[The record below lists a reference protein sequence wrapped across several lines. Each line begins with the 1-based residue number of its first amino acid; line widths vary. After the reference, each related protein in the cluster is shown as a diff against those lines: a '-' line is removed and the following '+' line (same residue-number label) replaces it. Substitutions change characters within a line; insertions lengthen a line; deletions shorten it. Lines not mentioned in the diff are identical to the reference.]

1 MAVAP
6 EQADRPEPMGRT
18 ALAAS
23 LEKAHGKARERAQ
36 EAREEAQPPA
46 PGQTGA
52 DDGPDAAVGA
62 NAGGGADAGG
72 AADAAAE
79 THGGGAAP
87 AGAPA
92 DAVTVAMQL
101 LSPEGRIDPYPLY
114 ATAHRIGPVAEIGGG
129 WFVVAGY
136 DAVNQVLRST
146 GYGVSGAQIS
156 QERRDEHAALALL
169 APSILESD
177 PPRHTRMR
185 SLIGSVFTPR
195 RIAALEPM
203 ITAAVDELLDGLAE
217 SGAGGAPVDFMAEF
231 AFRLPVTVI
240 CEMLGVPVTDRQ
252 RFRRLAAGLT
262 TALEFMTDHSQLA
275 PADAAAAELAEFF
288 SELIAERR
296 TDTGDD
302 QSDLV
307 GALTAARDADDGR
320 LSEAELLANLTLLLV
335 AGFETT
341 TDLLGNGLQL
351 LFDHPGAAR
360 RLRSGEGEVAAFVEE
375 VLRCESPVQVTSRVA
390 LAEGLELA
398 GVPIPAGSRLI
409 LLIGAAN
416 RDPARYPDP
425 DRFDPARPAGK
436 PLSFGVGAH
445 VCLGNGLS
453 PAARPFPRPRTVRR
467 GPDPPRPRRAARLR
481 DAAGARRAGAG
492 GCRGRGTSG
501 RSRPAG
507 LTGRRVGEQRDHL
520 DVPPEGVRPAVG
532 EHQRQRAARGRA
544 RGPDVHEVH
553 PVAALAEH
561 GPEVRQPR
569 EGRLLRRPVEAV
581 RPVAGQLSQI
591 PQVGAERPPGVGRGV
606 RPACR
611 PQPAA

>member
-6 EQADRPEPMGRT
+6 EQPDRRTEPMGRT

-23 LEKAHGKARERAQ
+23 LEQAHEQAHAHDAEPAPQAPPPG
-36 EAREEAQPPA
+36 PPA
-46 PGQTGA
+46 DPVA
-52 DDGPDAAVGA
+52 
-62 NAGGGADAGG
+62 
-72 AADAAAE
+72 
-79 THGGGAAP
+79 
-87 AGAPA
+87 
-92 DAVTVAMQL
+92 VAMEL
-101 LSPEGRIDPYPLY
+101 LSPQGRIDPYPLY
-114 ATAHRIGPVAEIGGG
+114 ATAHRIGPVAGIGGG

-146 GYGVSGAQIS
+146 GYGVTGAQIS

-177 PPRHTRMR
+177 PPRHTAMR

-203 ITAAVDELLDGLAE
+203 IRAAVDELLDGLAE
-217 SGAGGAPVDFMAEF
+217 SGADGQPVDFMAEF

-275 PADAAAAELAEFF
+275 PADAAAVELAAFF
-288 SELIAERR
+288 GDLIAERR
-296 TDTGDD
+296 DDSGDAPSD
-302 QSDLV
+302 RSDLV

-351 LFDHPGAAR
+351 LFDHPEAAR
-360 RLRSGEGEVAAFVEE
+360 RLRAAGGGQDDVAAFVEE

-416 RDPARYPDP
+416 RDPARFPDP
-425 DRFDPARPAGK
+425 DRFDPARPANK

-445 VCLGNGLS
+445 VCLGNGLARLE
-453 PAARPFPRPRTVRR
+453 AAVAFPRLLARFPRL
-467 GPDPPRPRRAARLR
+467 A
-481 DAAGARRAGAG
+481 
-492 GCRGRGTSG
+492 
-501 RSRPAG
+501 PAG
-507 LTGRRVGEQRDHL
+507 TAPTRRDRVVLRGYETLPVRLTA
-520 DVPPEGVRPAVG
+520 PPA
-532 EHQRQRAARGRA
+532 
-544 RGPDVHEVH
+544 
-553 PVAALAEH
+553 
-561 GPEVRQPR
+561 
-569 EGRLLRRPVEAV
+569 
-581 RPVAGQLSQI
+581 
-591 PQVGAERPPGVGRGV
+591 
-606 RPACR
+606 
-611 PQPAA
+611 